1 LFSRFITPSVEVI
14 NGTRDANQCVSVI
27 EFINQLRM
35 DTDFINNIEIDSSKK
50 LFKKVE
56 KKCKKND

>member
-14 NGTRDANQCVSVI
+14 NGTRDANQCTSVI

-35 DTDFINNIEIDSSKK
+35 NTDFINNIEIDSSKK
-50 LFKKVE
+50 IFKNVE
-56 KKCKKND
+56 KND